1 MGITITIKIKIKIK
15 NQTAPASGVIQCGA
29 GKSVVPEGQRKL
41 AGGVS
46 HRNRPPGAP
55 APEGRWSGRGGEIP
69 TPLPGRIH
77 FSRDPVADAT
87 G

>member
-1 MGITITIKIKIKIK
+1 MVALFFLPGLQATW
-15 NQTAPASGVIQCGA
+15 GVIKSGA

-46 HRNRPPGAP
+46 HRNRTPSAP
-55 APEGRWSGRGGEIP
+55 APEGRWSGRRGCIP
-69 TPLPGRIH
+69 TPLPGRIDI
-77 FSRDPVADAT
+77 FSAPVADAT